1 MSTRPQ
7 LPPQPVIV
15 NGDMSQAT
23 LTSLVTIVQKIS
35 MLSYQVSWAGSSPV
49 GVISVQVSNDYALAG
64 DGSVKTAGSWS
75 SLTLASPANVSG
87 NTGVGY
93 IDVPE
98 TGAYAIRLLYTKTS
112 GTGTLQAT
120 VCGKVS

>member
-7 LPPQPVIV
+7 LPPQQVIT
-15 NGDMSQAT
+15 NGNMSGT

-35 MLSYQVSWAGSSPV
+35 MLSYQVNWTGSSPV
-49 GVISVQVSNDYALAG
+49 GVVNIQVSNDYSTNSAG
-64 DGSVKTAGSWS
+64 AVSNPGNWT
-75 SLTLASPANVSG
+75 TLALSSPATVSG

-98 TGAYAIRLLYTKTS
+98 TGAYAMRIQYVPASGS
-112 GTGTLQAT
+112 GTMQAYVT
-120 VCGKVS
+120 GKVA